1 MAEYSTPE
9 EEERRRRREQMK
21 EEAGSVFGQANP
33 DGPAEADLKQS
44 SGYGR
49 PYGDTSGWVKEAAG
63 SSPRDPLIASRAP
76 VSTFTAPGS
85 IKSGLEASPG
95 LVRQSSGAPGSAG
108 FIGGDPSRWRASD
121 PEVPSTYEQMQGSPT
136 TYPDT
141 PRTHQQDYIDQFIA
155 DARSRQGIAI
165 DSAAAGIAGGEVSDT
180 IKHQQERARQSAL
193 SAAAGARGI
202 PASAVHRMKTQQLSE
217 ADRAAT
223 EAAATQQ
230 MQAMQ
235 MVDDAK
241 KADAQINAQLEG
253 QRDNMIQTLIGQG
266 VQRDVAIMQVDAQL
280 EQQRRD
286 LAYKYWAGKLGAS
299 TEVVKSSIEATGFFS
314 DEVSTVAEMAPIINV
329 LMGFGVP
336 GGDTYGVP
344 TQTVVGSREGE
355 IGLATRSGGEAPPK
369 GYVKNE
375 ATGRWEL
382 QEGYSKPD
390 PVIVTRTNAQ
400 GNLVEMMKV
409 WDEDRGTWEYVFEID
424 ADTEAWLAA
433 RDHRDRTSNSAGLA
447 NARIGMQNK
456 FREAD
461 GLPEM
466 TEEEEL
472 AFVEDN
478 IRTFGVASE
487 NKRRVADGQF
497 EMTESE
503 AEAYVQ
509 EVLAAYAERFG
520 GTTSDEVAKQNI
532 EPTGIGGYT
541 SDDPGPSFEGDR
553 KDRLLGGLSPDLSQ
567 KSKGLLPSSPA
578 GEEAGVLP
586 YDWRDTATTG
596 LKATKEVLGG
606 IGAALPLLGA
616 KGKKQKEAA
625 LQRFGT
631 YGLGKALEGGA
642 YLLDDGPEDLS
653 RRVADHTKS
662 LIEASAEGNEAL
674 LNAAEGV
681 GKEAAKEVL
690 GEGGSIVSDIA
701 AAAGDG
707 ATDVAADAAGAAAD
721 AGGASIPVVGP
732 SMKLASGLL
741 GGKDPGETAA
751 RATGSLIG
759 GAAGSAL
766 GPLGTAAGSF
776 LGDLGGKALSGMFG
790 GTNLS
795 NYDPD
800 AAPNLDIGSSL
811 TPPGDLAYSGYS
823 PARFVN
829 SGFET
834 KTSVEGLHVPDALSY
849 SSPQPT
855 LGNLGQQLRWDSPGT
870 ISDEEAKSGV
880 GPSQDELSNFLRELN
895 PVKYDYK
902 PEFGGET
909 DQYGIIAQDA
919 EKTAPG
925 KSFVS
930 KDENGVRRID
940 SGKATMVG
948 LAADANQQRLI
959 DSQSM
964 MIAGLLKRLDR
975 IEGKA

>member
-1 MAEYSTPE
+1 MAEYPTPE

-63 SSPRDPLIASRAP
+63 SSPRNPLIASRAP

-85 IKSGLEASPG
+85 LKSGLEASPG

-108 FIGGDPSRWRASD
+108 FIGGDPSGWRAPDS
-121 PEVPSTYEQMQGSPT
+121 EVPSTYEQMQGSPT

-253 QRDNMIQTLIGQG
+253 QRDSMIQTLIGQG
-266 VQRDVAIMQVDAQL
+266 VQRDMAVMQVDANL

-286 LAYKYWAGKLGAS
+286 LAYKYWASRLGAS
-299 TEVVKSSIEATGFFS
+299 TEAIKAAIEATGWFEGETAS
-314 DEVSTVAEMAPIINV
+314 VADMAPIINL
-329 LMGFGVP
+329 LMGIETPSDVA
-336 GGDTYGVP
+336 VP
-344 TQTVVGSREGE
+344 TQRVIGSREGE
-355 IGLATRSGGEAPPK
+355 IGIETRTGGEPPPK

-375 ATGRWEL
+375 ATGRWEIR
-382 QEGYSKPD
+382 EGYSKPS
-390 PVIVTRTNAQ
+390 PVVVTRTNAQ
-400 GNLVEMMKV
+400 GDPIEMMKV
-409 WDEDRGTWEYVFEID
+409 WNEDDGQWEYVFEMD
-424 ADTEAWLAA
+424 ADSEAWLAA
-433 RDHRDRTSNSAGLA
+433 KAESDKFNNAVSPAIRRLEIANNRRLA
-447 NARIGMQNK
+447 NYQA
-456 FREAD
+456 A
-461 GLPEM
+461 M
-466 TEEEEL
+466 TEEESDAWIEETIRTDSVPVENERRSANGEPPMTPEEEE
-472 AFVEDN
+472 AFVQSAMSTYIEK
-478 IRTFGVASE
+478 F
-487 NKRRVADGQF
+487 KK
-497 EMTESE
+497 
-503 AEAYVQ
+503 
-509 EVLAAYAERFG
+509 
-520 GTTSDEVAKQNI
+520 TTSDEVAKQNI
-532 EPTGIGGYT
+532 EPTGIGSYT
-541 SDDPGPSFEGDR
+541 SGDPGPSFKGDK

-567 KSKGLLPSSPA
+567 ESKGLLPSSPA
-578 GEEAGVLP
+578 GEEAGILP
-586 YDWRDTATTG
+586 YDWRDAATTG

-606 IGAALPLLGA
+606 LGAALPLLGA

-690 GEGGSIVSDIA
+690 GKGGSIVSDIA

-707 ATDVAADAAGAAAD
+707 AADVAAD

-741 GGKDPGETAA
+741 SGKDPGETTA

-766 GPLGTAAGSF
+766 GPLGAAAGSF

-811 TPPGDLAYSGYS
+811 IPPGDPAYSGYS

-834 KTSVEGLHVPDALSY
+834 KTSVEGLHMPDALSY